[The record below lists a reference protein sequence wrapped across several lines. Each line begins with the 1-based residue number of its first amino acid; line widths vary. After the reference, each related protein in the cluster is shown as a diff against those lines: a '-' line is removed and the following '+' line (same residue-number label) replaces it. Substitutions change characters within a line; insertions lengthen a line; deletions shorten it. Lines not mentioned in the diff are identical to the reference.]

1 MEDLISINEDGL
13 DKLALN
19 IYDYSEKI
27 NNIFNQID
35 DLMVQSKDY
44 FDCQLNNDIRIKYQ
58 NIKDSIKN
66 VKSNIS
72 SYSTDLIKV
81 KNAFRN
87 NAEII
92 ANDIRKEIS
101 NIQSNYN

>member
-1 MEDLISINEDGL
+1 MEDLILINEEGL

-19 IYDYSEKI
+19 IYDYSERI

-35 DLMVQSKDY
+35 DLMIQSKEY
-44 FDCQLNNDIRIKYQ
+44 FDCQLNNDIYLKYQ
-58 NIKDSIKN
+58 GIRESIKN
-66 VKSNIS
+66 IKLNIS

-81 KNAFRN
+81 KTVFRN
-87 NAEII
+87 NAQVISG
-92 ANDIRKEIS
+92 DIKKQIS